1 MEEIIEMS
9 ERTCLNCGAKLAI
22 GARFCSS
29 CGLAQ
34 TISKTDESNWQRML
48 IGLSFFFGLLTIICL
63 VGNFSSNKG
72 IDFLLLMDLLFMVIT
87 ITGVGMSWNS
97 IKPFLY
103 WKSFKILKVIGYSV
117 LSIILAIVV
126 NVIINWLNKS
136 MFGIETYY
144 YEAFRHLRY
153 AKLITILII
162 AVQPAIFEELAFRG
176 VIQGGLSRIIEPQ
189 QTIYLTAF
197 LFAIL
202 HMSFLSLF
210 WLIPFAVLLSYL
222 RNKENTLWYGIIMHF
237 FFNATAC
244 FLEFFRLDVL

>member
-1 MEEIIEMS
+1 
-9 ERTCLNCGAKLAI
+9 
-22 GARFCSS
+22 
-29 CGLAQ
+29 
-34 TISKTDESNWQRML
+34 
-48 IGLSFFFGLLTIICL
+48 
-63 VGNFSSNKG
+63 
-72 IDFLLLMDLLFMVIT
+72 MVIT

-210 WLIPFAVLLSYL
+210 WLIPFAILLSYL

>member
-1 MEEIIEMS
+1 
-9 ERTCLNCGAKLAI
+9 
-22 GARFCSS
+22 
-29 CGLAQ
+29 
-34 TISKTDESNWQRML
+34 
-48 IGLSFFFGLLTIICL
+48 
-63 VGNFSSNKG
+63 
-72 IDFLLLMDLLFMVIT
+72 MDLLFMVIT

-103 WKSFKILKVIGYSV
+103 WKSFKILKVIGYSI

-210 WLIPFAVLLSYL
+210 WLIPFAILLSYL

>member
-1 MEEIIEMS
+1 MEEIIEMA

-97 IKPFLY
+97 IKPFCTG
-103 WKSFKILKVIGYSV
+103 KV
-117 LSIILAIVV
+117 
-126 NVIINWLNKS
+126 
-136 MFGIETYY
+136 
-144 YEAFRHLRY
+144 LR
-153 AKLITILII
+153 
-162 AVQPAIFEELAFRG
+162 
-176 VIQGGLSRIIEPQ
+176 S
-189 QTIYLTAF
+189 
-197 LFAIL
+197 
-202 HMSFLSLF
+202 
-210 WLIPFAVLLSYL
+210 
-222 RNKENTLWYGIIMHF
+222 
-237 FFNATAC
+237 
-244 FLEFFRLDVL
+244 